1 MSHNLRLNR
10 SISSRRSAIEPAI
23 EHLKMERCLGQ
34 NALKGVLTDAF
45 HAVLHNAGH
54 NLRLVISKLLRYT

>member
-1 MSHNLRLNR
+1 
-10 SISSRRSAIEPAI
+10 
-23 EHLKMERCLGQ
+23 MERCLGQ